1 MDKREIVSK
10 MEFHRA
16 AQFHIS
22 APSQNGVNEVGHK
35 YIDFLKQVVLL
46 LRGSHPIPYI
56 FFPCHIEPGG
66 EASLVRC
73 RVRSVPGDREAH
85 AKTLWV
91 WQGLPLWLHDW
102 KVVKKAC
109 ALARG
114 ITSESETKIS
124 FGHHGLWLE

>member
-46 LRGSHPIPYI
+46 LRGSHPTRTS
-56 FFPCHIEPGG
+56 FFRVTSNL
-66 EASLVRC
+66 EARRHSF
-73 RVRSVPGDREAH
+73 
-85 AKTLWV
+85 
-91 WQGLPLWLHDW
+91 
-102 KVVKKAC
+102 VV
-109 ALARG
+109 G
-114 ITSESETKIS
+114 
-124 FGHHGLWLE
+124 

>member
-46 LRGSHPIPYI
+46 LRGSHPTRTS
-56 FFPCHIEPGG
+56 FFRTSFFTSNL
-66 EASLVRC
+66 EARRHSF
-73 RVRSVPGDREAH
+73 
-85 AKTLWV
+85 
-91 WQGLPLWLHDW
+91 
-102 KVVKKAC
+102 VV
-109 ALARG
+109 G
-114 ITSESETKIS
+114 
-124 FGHHGLWLE
+124 